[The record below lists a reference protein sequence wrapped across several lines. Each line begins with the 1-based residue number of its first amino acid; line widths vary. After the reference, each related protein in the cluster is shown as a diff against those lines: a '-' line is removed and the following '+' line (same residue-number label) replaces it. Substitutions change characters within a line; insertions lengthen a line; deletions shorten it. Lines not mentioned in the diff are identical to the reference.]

1 MFHNTKI
8 AALDNLEKSFGSMF
22 MKFENLTASS
32 AINDWNIQR
41 IANFY
46 QMFKTLGTHPF
57 PETWKNGTFTPT
69 P

>member
-46 QMFKTLGTHPF
+46 QMFKTLGIHP
-57 PETWKNGTFTPT
+57 
-69 P
+69 